1 MLAERWVWLTE
12 GILGP
17 ERGAAA
23 RPREGRAQGQ
33 ERNPRAWKTKVRG
46 QEAGELGRWLG
57 CQGKA
62 KLVQAEVT
70 QNLVPNPALGC
81 SLHTPS
87 AAVPGN
93 GSPGT
98 FGQS

>member
-87 AAVPGN
+87 TAVPGN